1 MKISLAFIEP
11 PSTLH
16 HVDIDLYGMPRRP
29 FNYLVFPIPLLVYLA
44 ALGKLHYLQIREALP
59 LTSSVLDS
67 SKPST
72 SHASITSLT
81 GSTWPALEAF
91 VDRDGNITSQ
101 AQRLLDFAIIGFG
114 KCGTT
119 AVLDWLNR
127 NNKTQCVEA
136 EVWDMV
142 LGHPEAM
149 VRKLYELRPG
159 FDYKRGYK
167 SPREI
172 VDSRVLRYYR
182 TYFPDTKLL
191 VGIRH
196 PIRWFES
203 LYNFRVQNMN
213 VKETSKMRH
222 PNALI
227 GVCTRGMKNTC
238 TEKGNF
244 ALHLLKLG
252 KQNQLSAET
261 ASRTTPRA
269 ESVLRLYKRKW
280 YNASAVPVM
289 PNPVFLFDVEQL
301 SDANE
306 TRSRQFR
313 DDVQLFLGL
322 DSELPPLLRTKPGK
336 VWGPVVQAKK
346 DRYRI
351 DVCDD
356 EYKPVRA
363 NLLRMS
369 RLNADWIRNEFLDYP
384 GVHFSS
390 REFLEQILDGWMVD
404 PCPQ

>member
-1 MKISLAFIEP
+1 
-11 PSTLH
+11 
-16 HVDIDLYGMPRRP
+16 MPRRIVR
-29 FNYLVFPIPLLVYLA
+29 YLVFPIPFLIYLRT
-44 ALGKLHYLQIREALP
+44 LGKLHYLQTRQGP
-59 LTSSVLDS
+59 PPTSPVSDS
-67 SKPST
+67 SLST
-72 SHASITSLT
+72 AIHAANQSLT
-81 GSTWPALEAF
+81 GSAWPALEEF
-91 VDRDGNITSQ
+91 VDRYGNITSQ
-101 AQRLLDFAIIGFG
+101 AQKLLDFAIIGFG

-127 NNKTQCVEA
+127 NDETQCVEA

-149 VRKLYELRPG
+149 VRKMYELRPG
-159 FDYKRGYK
+159 FHYKRGYK

-182 TYFPDTKLL
+182 TYFPQTKLL

-213 VKETSKMRH
+213 VKETNKMRH
-222 PNALI
+222 PNSLV

-252 KQNQLSAET
+252 KQNQLPAGSAP
-261 ASRTTPRA
+261 RTTPRA
-269 ESVLRLYKRKW
+269 ESVLSLYKRKW
-280 YNASAVPVM
+280 FNTSTVPVM
-289 PNPVFLFDVEQL
+289 PNPVFLFDVDQL

-313 DDVQLFLGL
+313 DDVQRFLGL
-322 DSELPPLLRTKPGK
+322 DSELPPMVRTKPGK

-346 DRYRI
+346 DRHRI
-351 DVCDD
+351 NICDD
-356 EYKPVRA
+356 EFIPVRA
-363 NLLRMS
+363 NLLKMS

-384 GVHFSS
+384 GVHSSS
-390 REFLEQILDGWMVD
+390 RAFLEQILDGWMVD
-404 PCPQ
+404 PCSRR